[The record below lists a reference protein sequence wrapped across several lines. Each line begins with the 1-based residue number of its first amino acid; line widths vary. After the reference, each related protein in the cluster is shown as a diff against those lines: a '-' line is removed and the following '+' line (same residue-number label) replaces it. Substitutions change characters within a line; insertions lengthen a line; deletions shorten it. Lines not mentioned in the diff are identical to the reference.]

1 MATKNMVF
9 QLPLSGSQ
17 YNFTNHRLLDTDS
30 NFQLP
35 LSGSHTSL
43 IMNLSPSGRTLS
55 TPSLG
60 ITFAL
65 LAYPC
70 DKHSFLLSTPSLGIT
85 GSRQLDILGLNA
97 VSNCFQLP
105 LSGSLKWEGER
116 ARVMYWT
123 FNSLSRDHGRIPGT
137 VKRVVGAPLSTPSL
151 GITGSLALSD
161 HAHLEHVH
169 DPFNSLSRDHDNFR
183 HHRYFGWQRMAL
195 STPSLGITSRRTFPS
210 AFKTVS
216 MRRLSI
222 PLSGSHHRICRERP
236 ARPEVYFQ
244 LPLSGS
250 LRPRTFLVQGE
261 SQNFQLP
268 LSGSRVAPLMKTSMP
283 MRRAFNSL
291 SRDHMCDMYKL
302 YRLGN
307 RVAFNSLSRDHS
319 RGGRF
324 AGRNSC
330 PQLSTPSLGITGLA
344 RGVPPQKWCP
354 NFQLPLSGS
363 HNTGGSQH
371 RQPAL
376 RFQLPLSGS
385 QNSHTRKTWLPQP
398 EPFNS
403 LSRDH
408 QSDVPIVVD
417 RFTPSFS
424 FNSLSR
430 DHSDSFWYC
439 CF

>member
-1 MATKNMVF
+1 MNHSFNSLSRDNNHGPQAPLPLLRLHF

-151 GITGSLALSD
+151 GITGSLTGGCS
-161 HAHLEHVH
+161 
-169 DPFNSLSRDHDNFR
+169 
-183 HHRYFGWQRMAL
+183 
-195 STPSLGITSRRTFPS
+195 PSPS
-210 AFKTVS
+210 
-216 MRRLSI
+216 
-222 PLSGSHHRICRERP
+222 PCRG
-236 ARPEVYFQ
+236 FQ

-250 LRPRTFLVQGE
+250 PSQIPGFFGSPRLYAA
-261 SQNFQLP
+261 
-268 LSGSRVAPLMKTSMP
+268 APFRTND
-283 MRRAFNSL
+283 F
-291 SRDHMCDMYKL
+291 
-302 YRLGN
+302 
-307 RVAFNSLSRDHS
+307 
-319 RGGRF
+319 
-324 AGRNSC
+324 
-330 PQLSTPSLGITGLA
+330 
-344 RGVPPQKWCP
+344 
-354 NFQLPLSGS
+354 
-363 HNTGGSQH
+363 
-371 RQPAL
+371 
-376 RFQLPLSGS
+376 
-385 QNSHTRKTWLPQP
+385 
-398 EPFNS
+398 
-403 LSRDH
+403 
-408 QSDVPIVVD
+408 
-417 RFTPSFS
+417 
-424 FNSLSR
+424 
-430 DHSDSFWYC
+430 
-439 CF
+439 